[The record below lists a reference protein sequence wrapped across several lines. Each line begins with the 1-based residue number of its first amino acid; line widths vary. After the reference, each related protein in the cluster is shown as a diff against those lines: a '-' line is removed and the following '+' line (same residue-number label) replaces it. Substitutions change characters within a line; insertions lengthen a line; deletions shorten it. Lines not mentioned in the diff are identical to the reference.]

1 MIFVSVILK
10 KIKIIF
16 FHILYLRCC
25 KIPKWCIS
33 NSSNINDYVNIVQIT
48 PTQSR
53 FAWNRLPEQKM
64 LENDRIQT
72 VSTEVTSIRRQ
83 NDIEKTTGKTYPYF
97 ANFESRIHIEIST
110 SNRCHNFHMDS
121 PFKIDEISTN
131 FPCGISALN
140 RWRIDKDVSI
150 GKVSKCRSPLKILK
164 KKVDFA

>member
-83 NDIEKTTGKTYPYF
+83 NDIEKTTGKT
-97 ANFESRIHIEIST
+97 IHILSILKVESTSKFPRRIDVIIST
-110 SNRCHNFHMDS
+110 WIRLSKSMKSRRTFHVE
-121 PFKIDEISTN
+121 F
-131 FPCGISALN
+131 
-140 RWRIDKDVSI
+140 RR
-150 GKVSKCRSPLKILK
+150 
-164 KKVDFA
+164 